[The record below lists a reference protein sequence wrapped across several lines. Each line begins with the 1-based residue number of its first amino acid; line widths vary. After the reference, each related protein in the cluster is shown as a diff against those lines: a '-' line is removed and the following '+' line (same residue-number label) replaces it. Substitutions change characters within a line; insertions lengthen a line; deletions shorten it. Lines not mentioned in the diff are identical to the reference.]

1 MLGNNRKAHAFQ
13 GFTPFALSSYGK
25 KNVGVNVGAC
35 VKVQQ
40 RATPGK
46 RRMPHFEKQ
55 LKAAFVR
62 SAPPGRHTDGGGLY
76 LYVSHSGARRWVL
89 RITVRGKRRDF
100 SLGSAMVVSLAD
112 ARGIA
117 HEYRV
122 IAARGGDP
130 TKKVHQSRKKT
141 ISFEVAAAEYHKFNI
156 QTSSRN
162 GKHTDQ
168 WLTTLQ
174 NYAFPKIGDM
184 AVDEIATQDI
194 IEVLQP
200 IWLDKHETARR
211 VLQRMKVVFDWTNVQ
226 GFRTAANPVAAVR
239 AALPR
244 KKVKVKNFAAIPWDE
259 TPDLMLKLEKV
270 PGVGASALRF
280 TILTVLRTGAIRKA
294 TWDQFSDGFERWVI
308 PAENMKAD
316 EEHEVPLPY
325 AARQILEG
333 LYAERPKNTGL
344 VFYSPR
350 TKTNMIS
357 ENTMAKVLKRFYPD
371 ATVHGMRSAYRD
383 WAEIFTDASHEVKE
397 AVLAHGNPN
406 KVESA
411 YLRTKYLNEREDLM
425 EVWGNVGHGPGRHL
439 RGFTLSAPHRPDD
452 ATRLKTSG

>member
-1 MLGNNRKAHAFQ
+1 
-13 GFTPFALSSYGK
+13 
-25 KNVGVNVGAC
+25 VGVNVGA
-35 VKVQQ
+35 KMSGQSKKDG
-40 RATPGK
+40 GK

-76 LYVSHSGARRWVL
+76 LYVSESGARRWVL
-89 RITVRGKRRDF
+89 RIMVRGKRRDF
-100 SLGSAMVVSLAD
+100 GLGSAMVVSLAD
-112 ARGIA
+112 ARETA

-122 IAARGGDP
+122 IAVKGGDP
-130 TKKVHQSRKKT
+130 SKKVHQSRKKT
-141 ISFEVAAAEYHKFNI
+141 MAFEVAAAEYHKFNI

-168 WLTTLQ
+168 WLTTLR

-184 AVDEIATQDI
+184 SVDEIATQDV

-200 IWLDKHETARR
+200 IWLEKHETATR
-211 VLQRMKVVFDWTNVQ
+211 VLQRMKVVFDWASVQ
-226 GFRTAANPVAAVR
+226 GFRSAANPVEAVR

-259 TPDLMLKLEKV
+259 TPDLMRELEQV
-270 PGVGASALRF
+270 PGIGALALRF
-280 TILTVLRTGAIRKA
+280 TILTVLRSGTVRKA
-294 TWDQFSDGFERWVI
+294 TWSQFSEGFERWII

-325 AARQILEG
+325 AARQILKD
-333 LYAERPKNTGL
+333 LFAQNPKNNDL
-344 VFYSPR
+344 VFHSPR
-350 TKTNMIS
+350 TQSNMIS
-357 ENTMAKVLKRFYPD
+357 ENTMAKALKRFYPD

-383 WAEIFTDASHEVKE
+383 WAEIFSDASHEVKE

-411 YLRTKYLNEREDLM
+411 YLRTKYLDEREDLM
-425 EVWGNVGHGPGRHL
+425 EVWGKW
-439 RGFTLSAPHRPDD
+439 
-452 ATRLKTSG
+452 ATGEGGTYQSLLNKYRAERTMPIE

>member
-1 MLGNNRKAHAFQ
+1 
-13 GFTPFALSSYGK
+13 
-25 KNVGVNVGAC
+25 
-35 VKVQQ
+35 
-40 RATPGK
+40 
-46 RRMPHFEKQ
+46 MPHFEKQ

-76 LYVSHSGARRWVL
+76 LYVSDAGARRWVL

-100 SLGSAMVVSLAD
+100 GLGSAMVVSLAD
-112 ARGIA
+112 AREIA

-122 IAARGGDP
+122 IAAKGGDP
-130 TKKVHQSRKKT
+130 TKKVHESRKKT
-141 ISFEVAAAEYHKFNI
+141 MAFEVAAFEYHKFNI

-162 GKHTDQ
+162 GKHTEQ

-174 NYAFPKIGDM
+174 NYAFPKIGDI
-184 AVDEIATQDI
+184 AVDEIVTQDV

-200 IWLDKHETARR
+200 IWLEKHETARR
-211 VLQRMKVVFDWTNVQ
+211 VLQRMKVVFDWANVQ
-226 GFRTAANPVAAVR
+226 GFRSAANPVEAVR

-244 KKVKVKNFAAIPWDE
+244 KKVKVQNFAAIPWDE
-259 TPDLMLKLEKV
+259 TPELMRKLEKV
-270 PGVGASALRF
+270 SGVGALALRF
-280 TILTVLRTGAIRKA
+280 TILTVLRSGAVRKA
-294 TWDQFSDGFERWVI
+294 TWDQFSEGFDRWTI

-325 AARQILEG
+325 AARQLLEQ
-333 LYAERPKNTGL
+333 LYAERPARTNL
-344 VFYSPR
+344 VFYSSQS
-350 TKTNMIS
+350 KSNMIS
-357 ENTMAKVLKRFYPD
+357 ENTMSKVLKRFYPD

-411 YLRTKYLNEREDLM
+411 YLRTKYLVEREDLM
-425 EVWGNVGHGPGRHL
+425 EVWGL
-439 RGFTLSAPHRPDD
+439 W
-452 ATRLKTSG
+452 ATGADGTYEDILNQYRLDRTEPVE

>member
-1 MLGNNRKAHAFQ
+1 
-13 GFTPFALSSYGK
+13 
-25 KNVGVNVGAC
+25 
-35 VKVQQ
+35 
-40 RATPGK
+40 
-46 RRMPHFEKQ
+46 MPHFEKQ

-76 LYVSHSGARRWVL
+76 LYVSESGARRWVL
-89 RITVRGKRRDF
+89 RIMVRGKRRDF
-100 SLGSAMVVSLAD
+100 GLGSAMVVSLAA
-112 ARGIA
+112 AREIA

-122 IAARGGDP
+122 IAAKGGDP

-141 ISFEVAAAEYHKFNI
+141 MAFEVAAAEYHKFNI

-168 WLTTLQ
+168 WLATLQ
-174 NYAFPKIGDM
+174 NYAFPTIGDM

-194 IEVLQP
+194 IKVLQP

-211 VLQRMKVVFDWTNVQ
+211 VLQRMKVVFDWAHVQ
-226 GFRTAANPVAAVR
+226 GFRSAANPVDSVR

-259 TPDLMLKLEKV
+259 TPDLMRKLERV
-270 PGVGASALRF
+270 PGVGALALRF
-280 TILTVLRTGAIRKA
+280 TILTVLRTGAVRKA
-294 TWDQFSDGFERWVI
+294 TWSQFSGGFERWII

-325 AARQILEG
+325 AARQLLEG
-333 LYAERPKNTGL
+333 LYAERRKNTDL
-344 VFYSPR
+344 VFFSSR
-350 TKTNMIS
+350 TDSNMIS

-383 WAEIFTDASHEVKE
+383 WAEIFTSASHEVKE

-411 YLRTKYLNEREDLM
+411 YLRIKYLVEREDLM
-425 EVWGNVGHGPGRHL
+425 EVWGMWATGEDGTYEELLNQHRIDRTTPG
-439 RGFTLSAPHRPDD
+439 
-452 ATRLKTSG
+452 

>member
-1 MLGNNRKAHAFQ
+1 M
-13 GFTPFALSSYGK
+13 
-25 KNVGVNVGAC
+25 GVNVG
-35 VKVQQ
+35 VKMSGQSKKVN
-40 RATPGK
+40 GK

-62 SAPPGRHTDGGGLY
+62 FAPPGRHTDGGGLY
-76 LYVSHSGARRWVL
+76 LYVSESGARRWVL
-89 RITVRGKRRDF
+89 RIMVRGKRRDF
-100 SLGSAMVVSLAD
+100 GLGSAMVVSLAD
-112 ARGIA
+112 ARETA

-122 IAARGGDP
+122 IAAKGGDP
-130 TKKVHQSRKKT
+130 SKKVHQSRKRT
-141 ISFEVAAAEYHKFNI
+141 MAFEVAAAEYHKFNI

-168 WLTTLQ
+168 WLTTLR
-174 NYAFPKIGDM
+174 NYAFPIIGDM
-184 AVDEIATQDI
+184 SVDEIATQDV

-200 IWLDKHETARR
+200 IWLEKHETATR
-211 VLQRMKVVFDWTNVQ
+211 VLQRMKVVFDWASVQ
-226 GFRTAANPVAAVR
+226 GFRSAANPVEAVR
-239 AALPR
+239 AALPK

-259 TPDLMLKLEKV
+259 TPDLMRELGQV
-270 PGVGASALRF
+270 PGVGALALRF
-280 TILTVLRTGAIRKA
+280 TILTVLRSGTVRKA
-294 TWDQFSDGFERWVI
+294 TWSQFSEGFERWVI

-325 AARQILEG
+325 AARQL
-333 LYAERPKNTGL
+333 LKNLFAQNPKNNDL

-350 TKTNMIS
+350 TQSNMIS

-383 WAEIFTDASHEVKE
+383 WAEIFSDASHEVKE

-411 YLRTKYLNEREDLM
+411 YLRTKYLDERQDLM
-425 EVWGNVGHGPGRHL
+425 EVWGKW
-439 RGFTLSAPHRPDD
+439 
-452 ATRLKTSG
+452 ATGEGGTYQSLLNKYRAERTMPID